1 MCRVLKNVVE
11 HNVDE
16 ALVYQ
21 CQFGQGFCKILQ
33 SQKDENWLLPLME
46 KICHDLRR
54 IALSAK
60 NVEDPLIRSEENA
73 PTCLEKAA
81 DVIMTMFRICAA
93 DT

>member
-1 MCRVLKNVVE
+1 MISE
-11 HNVDE
+11 QNVDE

-21 CQFGQGFCKILQ
+21 CQFGQGFCKTLQ
-33 SQKDENWLLPLME
+33 GQKDENWLIPVME
-46 KICHDLRR
+46 KIARDLRR

-60 NVEDPLIRSEENA
+60 TVEDSLVRSEESA

-81 DVIMTMFRICAA
+81 DVIMAMFRICAA